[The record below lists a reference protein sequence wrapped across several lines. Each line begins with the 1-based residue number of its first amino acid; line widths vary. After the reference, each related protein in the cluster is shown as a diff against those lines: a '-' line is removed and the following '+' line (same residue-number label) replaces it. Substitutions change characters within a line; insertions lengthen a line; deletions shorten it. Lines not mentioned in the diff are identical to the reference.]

1 MTIGLLA
8 TYPKIRYA
16 MAQVLNSARKTG
28 RITILREDFYEMLK
42 HIVYRPEDLKYI
54 NGIKNK
60 TDITRIIGLIARK
73 EDIPRVRYLRTSFT
87 DKEYCFD
94 FDPFKEPI
102 ELEVPEKADLSW
114 AKKLERVGLDKP
126 RLLTITALEEIFAF
140 GGSNIKVTGFNEKD
154 EKVTFWVV
162 RGDDDD
168 SEVKFFNLYKFK
180 VKLPINILI
189 QFRVTRGG
197 NIRCVKAMY
206 V

>member
-73 EDIPRVRYLRTSFT
+73 GDIPGVRYLRTSFT

-102 ELEVPEKADLSW
+102 EIEVPEKADLSW
-114 AKKLERVGLDKP
+114 AKKLERVGIDKP

-140 GGSNIKVTGFNEKD
+140 GGSNIKVTGYNEKD

-162 RGDDDD
+162 RGDDDN
-168 SEVKFFNLYKFK
+168 SEVKFFKLYKFK
-180 VKLPINILI
+180 VKLPINTLI

-197 NIRCVKAMY
+197 NIRCVKAFY